1 MIGFC
6 LHDSIIDHV
15 HPSCSH
21 FALLVQFPSCGQL
34 FETPWTAACQTPLSF
49 TISRSLLRFKST
61 ELVVLLSHLTLC
73 CPLLLLP
80 SIFPSIRVFSNEST
94 LPIRWPKHWS
104 LSLSI
109 SPSREYSWL
118 IFFRIDWFDLLAGQ
132 GILKSVLQ
140 HHSLKTP
147 ILWHSGFFMVQLSYP
162 YMTAGKTIALTI
174 QSFVNKVM
182 SAF

>member
-1 MIGFC
+1 MTPW
-6 LHDSIIDHV
+6 SIARQVFHYLPEFAQIHV
-15 HPSCSH
+15 HSFMSI
-21 FALLVQFPSCGQL
+21 G
-34 FETPWTAACQTPLSF
+34 ELSN
-49 TISRSLLRFKST
+49 
-61 ELVVLLSHLTLC
+61 HLILC

-80 SIFPSIRVFSNEST
+80 SIFPGVRVFSNEST

-182 SAF
+182 SAFLYVV

>member
-1 MIGFC
+1 M
-6 LHDSIIDHV
+6 
-15 HPSCSH
+15 
-21 FALLVQFPSCGQL
+21 AKLL
-34 FETPWTAACQTPLSF
+34 
-49 TISRSLLRFKST
+49 
-61 ELVVLLSHLTLC
+61 ELQ
-73 CPLLLLP
+73 
-80 SIFPSIRVFSNEST
+80 
-94 LPIRWPKHWS
+94 
-104 LSLSI
+104 LSI
-109 SPSREYSWL
+109 SPSKEYSGL
-118 IFFRIDWFDLLAGQ
+118 ISFRIDWFDLLAGQ